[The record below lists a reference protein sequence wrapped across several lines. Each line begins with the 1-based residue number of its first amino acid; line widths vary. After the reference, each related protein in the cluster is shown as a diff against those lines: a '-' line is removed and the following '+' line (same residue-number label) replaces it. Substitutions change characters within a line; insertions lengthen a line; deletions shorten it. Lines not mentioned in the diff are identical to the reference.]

1 MARIAVTGGAG
12 FIGSHLATALAR
24 RGDEVVI
31 LDNFSTGHR
40 HNLDHLQGQVQIVEG
55 CLTDAA
61 AVDKALEGAEA
72 VLHQAAMPSVPKSIK
87 WPARSHHNNIVGT
100 LSVLEGARRH
110 GVRRLV
116 YAASSSAY
124 GDQEADQ
131 KREDMTPNPL
141 SPYAVQ
147 KLTGEYYCQVY
158 HRLYGLETVG
168 LRYFNVFGP
177 RQDPSSA
184 YAAVIAAFIHRMLTG
199 EAPVIHGDGQ
209 QSRDFTFID
218 NVVEANLAALS
229 APAEA
234 CGRIYNAACGQ
245 RASVKELVELLNE
258 ILGTDIAP
266 EHIQPR
272 PGDVRDSCAD
282 TAAAA
287 EALGYTA
294 KVSLRDGLAETVAW
308 HRRRLER

>member
-12 FIGSHLATALAR
+12 FIGSHLATALVE
-24 RGDEVVI
+24 RGDQVVI

-40 HNLDHLQGQVQIVEG
+40 ANLGHLGDRVQVVEG
-55 CLTDAA
+55 CLTDTT
-61 AVDKALEGAEA
+61 AVDRALEGATA
-72 VLHQAAMPSVPKSIK
+72 VLHQAAMPSVPKSIR
-87 WPARSHHNNIVGT
+87 WPDKSHLNNIVGT
-100 LSVLEGARRH
+100 LSLLEGARRH
-110 GVRRLV
+110 AVKRVV

-131 KREDMTPNPL
+131 KREDMVPNPL

-158 HRLYGLETVG
+158 NHLYGLETIG

-177 RQDPSSA
+177 RQDPKSA
-184 YAAVIAAFIHRMLTG
+184 YAAVIAAFVSRMLG
-199 EAPVIHGDGQ
+199 GDAPVIHGDGL

-218 NVVEANLAALS
+218 NVVQANLAALS
-229 APAEA
+229 APASA

-245 RASVKELVELLNE
+245 RASVQDLVTLLNE
-258 ILGTDIAP
+258 ILGTTIEP
-266 EHIQPR
+266 THIEPR

-282 TAAAA
+282 TVAAA

-294 KVSLRDGLAETVAW
+294 QISLKEGLARTVEW
-308 HRRRLER
+308 HRGLQA